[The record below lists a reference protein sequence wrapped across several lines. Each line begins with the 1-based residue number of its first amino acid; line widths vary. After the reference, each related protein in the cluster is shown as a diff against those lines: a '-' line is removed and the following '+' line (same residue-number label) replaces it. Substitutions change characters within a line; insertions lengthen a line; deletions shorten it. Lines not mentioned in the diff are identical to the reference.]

1 MSNKSKYDQKAH
13 SGRGYSKPS
22 KSKKWKRPI
31 QPFGETMDDEY
42 DRWLEAEKAKD
53 RRSLK

>member
-22 KSKKWKRPI
+22 KSKKWKRPV
-31 QPFGETMDDEY
+31 QPFGDTMDDEY

-53 RRSLK
+53 RRSFK